1 MIKLAVCALVP
12 VLVCASCRTSAKTS
26 EAATAASLVDGHS
39 TLEAAWRADQ
49 HLAAAIDATI
59 ELDSIELTVK
69 AGGRPATLKAR
80 RARIQAAASGEADI
94 AARGGVRDSAACR
107 SETRVETERRS
118 ERRTSRRFPTAAVV
132 LLAAIGIFCVTLRR
146 KTG

>member
-49 HLAAAIDATI
+49 

-94 AARGGVRDSAACR
+94 AARGVVRDSAACR